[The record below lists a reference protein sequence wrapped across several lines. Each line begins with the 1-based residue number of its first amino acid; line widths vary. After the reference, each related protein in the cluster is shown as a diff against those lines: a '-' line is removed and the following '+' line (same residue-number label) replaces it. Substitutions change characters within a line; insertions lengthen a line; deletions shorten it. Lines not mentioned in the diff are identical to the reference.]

1 MTGHT
6 VRELVQRMGGRLDVR
21 SEPGAG
27 SAFVVE
33 LPSAEHDVAAHLRA
47 ISS

>member
-1 MTGHT
+1 
-6 VRELVQRMGGRLDVR
+6 MGGRLHVR

-33 LPSAEHDVAAHLRA
+33 LPSAEPDVVASLKR
-47 ISS
+47 ISP